1 MIHAQLTII
10 VMCFEKIDDS
20 IQKSAGL
27 IDIEK
32 GVPLN
37 RLEIL
42 VNLILHFDDICQAVD
57 SPSIELQPMRPRI
70 TIQL

>member
-32 GVPLN
+32 GV
-37 RLEIL
+37 LEIL